1 MEVNI
6 MGLQIDGT
14 TSLEHN
20 NFKMFLYTVQTLAGS
35 QGFYSR
41 LQAQINEWTPE
52 EFENARNY
60 FNNLPQKFNDH
71 VDVVLF
77 LEQ

>member
-1 MEVNI
+1 MET
-6 MGLQIDGT
+6 QIDGT

-20 NFKMFLYTVQTLAGS
+20 NFKMFLHTVRMLANS

-41 LQAQINEWTPE
+41 MQKAIDEWTNE
-52 EFENARNY
+52 EFENAREY
-60 FNNLPQKFNDH
+60 FNNLPQKFNDTL
-71 VDVVLF
+71 DVVLF

>member
-1 MEVNI
+1 M
-6 MGLQIDGT
+6 QIDGT

-20 NFKMFLYTVQTLAGS
+20 NFKMFLETVKIFSNS

-41 LQAQINEWTPE
+41 MQRTIDDWTDE
-52 EFENARNY
+52 EFENAREY
-60 FNNLPQKFNDH
+60 FNNLPQKFNDTL
-71 VDVVLF
+71 DVVLF

>member
-1 MEVNI
+1 
-6 MGLQIDGT
+6 MGTQIDGT

-20 NFKMFLYTVQTLAGS
+20 NFKMFLETVKIFSNS

-41 LQAQINEWTPE
+41 MQREINEWTDE
-52 EFENARNY
+52 EFENAREY
-60 FNNLPQKFNDH
+60 FNNLPQKFNDTL
-71 VDVVLF
+71 DVVLF

>member
-1 MEVNI
+1 
-6 MGLQIDGT
+6 MGTQIDGT

-20 NFKMFLYTVQTLAGS
+20 NFKMFLATVRMLSNS

-41 LQAQINEWTPE
+41 MQRAIDEWTDD
-52 EFENARNY
+52 EFENAREY
-60 FNNLPQKFNDH
+60 FNNLPQKFNDTL
-71 VDVVLF
+71 DVVLF

>member
-1 MEVNI
+1 
-6 MGLQIDGT
+6 MGTQIDGT

-20 NFKMFLYTVQTLAGS
+20 NFKMFLETVRTFACS

-41 LQAQINEWTPE
+41 MQRAIDEWTDD
-52 EFENARNY
+52 EFENAREY
-60 FNNLPQKFNDH
+60 FNNLPQKFNDTL
-71 VDVVLF
+71 DVVLF

>member
-1 MEVNI
+1 
-6 MGLQIDGT
+6 MGTQIDGT

-20 NFKMFLYTVQTLAGS
+20 NFKMFLETVRMFSNS

-41 LQAQINEWTPE
+41 MQREINEWTDE
-52 EFENARNY
+52 EFENAREY
-60 FNNLPQKFNDH
+60 FNNLPQKFNDTL
-71 VDVVLF
+71 DVVLF